1 MAKHR
6 RSNRGP
12 HDYPRTARLNELVRQ
27 IVAEELERIDDE
39 RLTLVTVVDVVC
51 EADLRNATVY
61 VAGLGGPEDDE
72 AMLEALGE
80 HRTHLQ
86 ATINRQ
92 ARFKRTPE
100 LIFVADEVTRTAN
113 RIETILRDIKEQG
126 EEDAGEDGADGE
138 DEDPGG
144 A

>member
-1 MAKHR
+1 MSKHR
-6 RSNRGP
+6 RQARGP

-39 RLTLVTVVDVVC
+39 RLMLVTVVDVVC

-61 VAGLGGPEDDE
+61 VTGLGGPEDD
-72 AMLEALGE
+72 AAIIEALGD

-92 ARFKRTPE
+92 TRFKRTPE
-100 LIFVADEVTRTAN
+100 LIFAADEVTRSAN
-113 RIETILRDIKEQG
+113 RIETILADLQVDDDRDQDDP
-126 EEDAGEDGADGE
+126 DAEVDEPDGD
-138 DEDPGG
+138 
-144 A
+144 

>member
-1 MAKHR
+1 MSKHR
-6 RSNRGP
+6 RQARGP

-61 VAGLGGPEDDE
+61 VTGLGGPEDD
-72 AMLEALGE
+72 AAIIEALGD

-92 ARFKRTPE
+92 TRFKRTPE
-100 LIFVADEVTRTAN
+100 LIFAADEVTRSAN
-113 RIETILRDIKEQG
+113 RIETILADLQVDDDRDQDDP
-126 EEDAGEDGADGE
+126 DAEVDETDGD
-138 DEDPGG
+138 
-144 A
+144 

>member
-39 RLTLVTVVDVVC
+39 RLELVTVVDVDC

-72 AMLEALGE
+72 AMLEALGD
-80 HRTHLQ
+80 HRRHLQ

-100 LIFVADEVTRTAN
+100 LIFAADEVTRTAN

-126 EEDAGEDGADGE
+126 EGDEPDA
-138 DEDPGG
+138 
-144 A
+144 